1 MGHRKGPIETFINL
15 NLPWMRDMQAPKK
28 TTTKVRRVKAQDMPE
43 DHVPLSEFGEDN
55 HLLKAGKINALK
67 LAVGSRG
74 LFYIDKNEGKEA
86 LKDKKGL
93 SSSKDDQSPEIE
105 LLEEIRHEVILV
117 RTMSGPVMDMVMKN
131 TPIYN
136 QNVDIILEEIK
147 DINSKLDNQNV
158 GFVREEIK
166 DINSKLDNLCRHV
179 CIQGTLLYGV
189 IEELGVQNKVLNKKV
204 VKERIK
210 HLNRLITQEDWD
222 DGFELSET

>member
-55 HLLKAGKINALK
+55 HLFFSKLIKAGKINALK

-147 DINSKLDNQNV
+147 DINSKLDN
-158 GFVREEIK
+158 
-166 DINSKLDNLCRHV
+166 LCRHV